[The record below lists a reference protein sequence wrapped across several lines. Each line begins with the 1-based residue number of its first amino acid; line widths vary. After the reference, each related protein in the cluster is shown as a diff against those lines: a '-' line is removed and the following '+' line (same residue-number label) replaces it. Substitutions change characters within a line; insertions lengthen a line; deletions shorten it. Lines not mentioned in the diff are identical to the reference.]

1 MASCTFESRR
11 GDQTRHAAA
20 LTSTTAVV
28 TADVMAEASRK
39 QEEAAE
45 VKTCVGAGEQ
55 QLAWQAHGP

>member
-1 MASCTFESRR
+1 
-11 GDQTRHAAA
+11 

-55 QLAWQAHGP
+55 QVAWQAHGP